1 MIRYFGYAFSS
12 LIERPMRT
20 GLTMLGIIIGVAA
33 VYAMLAI
40 GNGTREKILEQ
51 MDGVSARSITLYPD
65 WSRGR
70 SSSRRPWR
78 PFIEADVDAMRSIYG
93 TQYVTGELSSEYSVV
108 NSATDWR
115 ADIRGTD
122 ADYIASNDIQLKL
135 GRNLTEDDLSTRA
148 TVAVLGESAAK
159 ALFRN
164 AYPIGEEIKIQR
176 VPFTII
182 GVLDTYDPSWTRSND
197 PNNFILIPRSTM
209 RARLAGDHHL
219 ARNQVQSIRLIGLN
233 QEVLTSIETELD
245 LILRRSRNLSPAD
258 APDFRVFN
266 FSANRQQYA
275 DSQRA
280 LSILLAT
287 MGIVSLIVGGVGVM
301 NIMLVNVTE
310 RTREIGLRM
319 SVGARRVDIL
329 MQFLTEAT
337 LLCIIA
343 GLLGLALGFS
353 VSYFSPANDELE
365 MVFSWPIAGLSFGSA
380 LLVGLIFGFL
390 PARRAS
396 LLSPVEALR
405 DA

>member
-245 LILRRSRNLSPAD
+245 
-258 APDFRVFN
+258 
-266 FSANRQQYA
+266 Q
-275 DSQRA
+275 
-280 LSILLAT
+280 
-287 MGIVSLIVGGVGVM
+287 GIH
-301 NIMLVNVTE
+301 
-310 RTREIGLRM
+310 
-319 SVGARRVDIL
+319 
-329 MQFLTEAT
+329 
-337 LLCIIA
+337 
-343 GLLGLALGFS
+343 
-353 VSYFSPANDELE
+353 
-365 MVFSWPIAGLSFGSA
+365 
-380 LLVGLIFGFL
+380 
-390 PARRAS
+390 
-396 LLSPVEALR
+396 
-405 DA
+405 